1 MNQKKKVWIRKP
13 QSDRYKALCF
23 VPKEHLRKNDS
34 LLSYWKKESTETII
48 LTVTVDFL
56 KTGIF
61 LGSLECVYLG
71 IYRYIL
77 TPPNVVRVEFTMNK
91 I

>member
-1 MNQKKKVWIRKP
+1 MF
-13 QSDRYKALCF
+13 Y
-23 VPKEHLRKNDS
+23 KEHLRKNDS
-34 LLSYWKKESTETII
+34 LLSYWKKESNETII
-48 LTVTVDFL
+48 LTVTGDFL

-77 TPPNVVRVEFTMNK
+77 TPPNVVIVEFTMNK